1 MNTDIK
7 IRDMQDTEIISLVE
21 TCSYMFGSYRIPDEA
36 LNSFAYLLRSK
47 FPLMR
52 GEKILQLCTDMAAS
66 PAHRDREIKFTPS
79 VLAGIIS
86 TNETPVRYTT
96 SMEKAASE
104 TERIK
109 YRQQFLKDLYA
120 DFELYKSKKE
130 MVNIQVWDYVAR
142 QLVGAGYAEHLPEIK
157 SEQTRGEKSSVIRN
171 IYSTQEGFVKECF
184 DKMIKNNQHVSEI
197 INGIP
202 N

>member
-1 MNTDIK
+1 MNTDVK

-52 GEKILQLCTDMAAS
+52 GEKILQLCTDTAAS

-96 SMEKAASE
+96 SMEKATSE

-120 DFELYKSKKE
+120 DFNAYKNGKLDE
-130 MVNIQVWDYVAR
+130 MKNIIVWDYVAR
-142 QLVGAGYAEHLPEIK
+142 QLVSAGFAERLPEIK
-157 SEQTRGEKSSVIRN
+157 HQTVRGEGNIRDTFSS
-171 IYSTQEGFVKECF
+171 YLPFVKECF
-184 DKMIKNNQHVSEI
+184 DKLIKNNQHISEI
-197 INGIP
+197 IHGI